1 MIPIAV
7 EVDPLSTLMRVN
19 LSYIYMD
26 AGDYKESVRVA
37 GETRERD
44 PHYAEL
50 MGNLYLTHLRAGRPA
65 DAARA
70 MQLWAADTGRDLE
83 ATDQVGRLFIRH
95 HQGEPVQMSRDLLNH
110 GEYVL
115 EDVGQIYAFF
125 GDAENTL
132 AALDQAVRERSGA
145 RSALSMKVNPL
156 YDFLRED
163 TRFLELMRRV
173 GFPES

>member
-1 MIPIAV
+1 
-7 EVDPLSTLMRVN
+7 
-19 LSYIYMD
+19 
-26 AGDYKESVRVA
+26 
-37 GETRERD
+37 
-44 PHYAEL
+44 
-50 MGNLYLTHLRAGRPA
+50 
-65 DAARA
+65 
-70 MQLWAADTGRDLE
+70 
-83 ATDQVGRLFIRH
+83 
-95 HQGEPVQMSRDLLNH
+95 MSRDLLDRA
-110 GEYVL
+110 ELVL

-163 TRFLELMRRV
+163 TRFLELMRRI